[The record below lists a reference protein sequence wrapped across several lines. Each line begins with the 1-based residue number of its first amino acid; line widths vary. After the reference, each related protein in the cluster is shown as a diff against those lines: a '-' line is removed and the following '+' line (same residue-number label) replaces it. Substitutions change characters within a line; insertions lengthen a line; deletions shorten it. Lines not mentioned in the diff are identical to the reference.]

1 MRGWQRMGHQIG
13 WVLGICALVSVLAVA
28 ATAAP
33 RKAASR
39 KGGAAGEAAECPSG
53 SVGKPMTDRAQ
64 KQVLAAIEAMEGEK
78 LDEALKILDRIPKHG
93 LGPFGLGLTFQM
105 RAGIAASRDDLEGAA
120 RFMTESVASGGF
132 CGERLESARLQLGQ
146 ILTALE
152 RWELAIEQ
160 LELVI
165 ASSPKPNGE
174 AYYRIGLAL
183 YQADRVK
190 EALVA
195 AEKAVEIGG
204 EEAREPWRVLL
215 LQIHWDREEFEKCI
229 PILRRIV
236 IENPSRDYWLRLG
249 YALFELDRQGEA
261 LVAMQVADRAG
272 FLEDE
277 NDQLRLVQMEF
288 AEEIPLRA
296 AKRLEQAIEKGLVK
310 PDQKTLEFLSN
321 TWLAAR
327 DRERSIEP
335 LERAAAMSPD
345 GRNWLRV
352 AQIRAQ
358 LDDWKE
364 VSRTVTNA
372 IDKGSLEDPG
382 LAYLL
387 LGMAHFNLKEFAPAS
402 AAFTRALDFEKTRN
416 FANNWLAATAEATGT
431 KVASESAAVEET
443 VEEPA
448 DSTLQ

>member
-1 MRGWQRMGHQIG
+1 MRGCQRMGHQIG
-13 WVLGICALVSVLAVA
+13 SVLGIFALVSMLAVA

-33 RKAASR
+33 RKGDAEE
-39 KGGAAGEAAECPSG
+39 KDAECPTG
-53 SVGKPMTDRAQ
+53 SVGKLMTERAQ
-64 KQVLAAIEAMEGEK
+64 KQVLAAIDAMEADN
-78 LDEALKILDRIPKHG
+78 LDEALKILDRIPKYG

-120 RFMTESVASGGF
+120 RFMTESVGSGGF

-152 RWELAIEQ
+152 RWEPAIEQ

-165 ASSPKPNGE
+165 ANSPKPNCE

-183 YQADRVK
+183 YQAERVK

-195 AEKAVEIGG
+195 AQKAVEIGG
-204 EEAREPWRVLL
+204 EEARETWRLLL
-215 LQIHWDREEFEKCI
+215 LQIHWDREEFALCI
-229 PILRRIV
+229 PILRRMV

-249 YALFELDRQGEA
+249 YALFELDQQGEA
-261 LVAMQVADRAG
+261 LVAMQVGDRAG

-296 AKRLEQAIEKGLVK
+296 AKQLERAIEKGLIK

-335 LERAAAMSPD
+335 LERAAAISPD
-345 GRNWLRV
+345 GRDWMRV

-364 VSRTVTNA
+364 VALTVKSA
-372 IDKGSLEDPG
+372 LDKGSLDEPG

-387 LGMAHFNLKEFAPAS
+387 LGMAHFNMKEFEPATV
-402 AAFTRALDFEKTRN
+402 AFTRALDFEKTRS
-416 FANNWLAATAEATGT
+416 FANN
-431 KVASESAAVEET
+431 
-443 VEEPA
+443 
-448 DSTLQ
+448 